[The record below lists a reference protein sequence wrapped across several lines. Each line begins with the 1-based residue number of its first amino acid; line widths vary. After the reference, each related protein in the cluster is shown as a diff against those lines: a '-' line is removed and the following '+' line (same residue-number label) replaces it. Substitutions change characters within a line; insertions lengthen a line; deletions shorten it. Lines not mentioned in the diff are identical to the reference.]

1 MLKRLFSTSTVK
13 FSLKKLPDNPIL
25 PKNLGNNSP
34 STIVRVININRN
46 IYQQNDK
53 KYEIIH

>member
-1 MLKRLFSTSTVK
+1 MLKRLFSTSTLK

-46 IYQQNDK
+46 IYQKNDK